1 MRYISATFIG
11 LTLAMTSCD
20 TIECTNHN
28 PLFEQHAPKSKE
40 YKAELLKQLQ
50 QRNFSHIDYSI
61 NGYEEIDSIP
71 YMKVDIS
78 GKNLCAI
85 GYLDIQ
91 NTDDL
96 IQFKKVKGKSYRG
109 AGLEGLVYHID
120 SLDGN
125 YNFVFDDVVWI
136 VD

>member
-1 MRYISATFIG
+1 MRYIFATLIG
-11 LTLAMTSCD
+11 LTLGMASCD

-28 PLFEQHAPKSKE
+28 PVFEQHAPKSNE
-40 YKAELLKQLQ
+40 YIAELIKQLQ
-50 QRNFSHIDYSI
+50 QRNFSHIVYSI

-78 GKNLCAI
+78 GKDLCAI

-96 IQFKKVKGKSYRG
+96 AQFKKVKGMSYRG

-120 SLDGN
+120 SSNGN

-136 VD
+136 AD